1 MVIEFDS
8 LEHAIEEAVWCA
20 ETYATRHA
28 IIHANG
34 RYGVCGADEVA
45 KAKDLRSVLEI
56 VTPTN
61 EAAVRLKDLL

>member
-8 LEHAIEEAVWCA
+8 IEHALEEAVWCA

-34 RYGVCGADEVA
+34 RYGVCGADEA
-45 KAKDLRSVLEI
+45 TELRDVLEI
-56 VTPTN
+56 IRPTN
-61 EAAVRLKDLL
+61 KAAVQLKHLL

>member
-8 LEHAIEEAVWCA
+8 LEHALEEAVWCA

-34 RYGVCGADEVA
+34 RYGVCGADEA
-45 KAKDLRSVLEI
+45 KELRDVLEI
-56 VTPTN
+56 VRPTN
-61 EAAVRLKDLL
+61 EAAVQLRDLL